1 MDMDELNAMIP
12 SETVRKFVLG
22 TGYSFTDMQRAAL
35 LYHSDLPLEEKH
47 SRLEALRDTTADE
60 GLRRQLTEYLDR
72 EKRAIQMFKENGDKR
87 CVYVL
92 KVQENGGSHD
102 GEYLTCGYFFD
113 WEVAFEYG
121 KKENTPF
128 QIEKYLVNG
137 VSEFEDGTCSHTSIA
152 DIHFD
157 KNGNASFLS
166 SREIPD
172 DNEQTDWYN
181 CFENTFYE
189 VPNPFDRGDI
199 VRLVGTEDYGIVEVS
214 QKRWKETLE
223 KYKQRKSFNQT
234 IPMSRSGSYFSA
246 RMGHSATVI
255 LIPLV
260 WSVMSLSMDRRTR
273 LPTQGIVSLMLP
285 VRSTGKMIPAAV
297 LALWTICISSPW
309 STGKQK
315 DTIEWTLSYDT
326 SFGRYILPL

>member
-12 SETVRKFVLG
+12 SKTVRKFVLE

-35 LYHSDLPLEEKH
+35 LYHSDLPLEEIH

-60 GLRRQLTEYLDR
+60 GLRRQLIEYLNR
-72 EKRAIQMFKENGDKR
+72 EKRAMQTFKENGDKR
-87 CVYVL
+87 CIYVL

-102 GEYLTCGYFFD
+102 REYLACGYFFD

-121 KKENTPF
+121 KKENAPF

-152 DIHFD
+152 DICFD
-157 KNGNASFLS
+157 GEGNAGFLS

-172 DNEQTDWYN
+172 DNEQTDWHK

-199 VRLVGTEDYGIVEVS
+199 VRLIGTEDYGIVEVS

-223 KYKQRKSFNQT
+223 KYKQRRAIQPDYSDVQVRVVFLCEDGT
-234 IPMSRSGSYFSA
+234 FSHRHIDPTRLECYAPEYGSKDPAASA
-246 RMGHSATVI
+246 RDRLLDAAS
-255 LIPLV
+255 
-260 WSVMSLSMDRRTR
+260 SLYQEEDSSRGFGSLDDLYFFAMEYRKAKRTH
-273 LPTQGIVSLMLP
+273 
-285 VRSTGKMIPAAV
+285 
-297 LALWTICISSPW
+297 
-309 STGKQK
+309 
-315 DTIEWTLSYDT
+315 
-326 SFGRYILPL
+326 